1 MFSYKSLS
9 EAAAKV
15 YDESRRKGGGILD
28 KLKEVLAE
36 SMAGTPAVS
45 VFGLFSV
52 PQSVVVTWIL
62 MALLTGASLIL
73 TRGMQRIPNGRQT
86 LLELAVGTFNHFCEE
101 NLGRHWLV
109 FAPWLFTVAVY
120 IAAANL
126 SGLIGLAP
134 PTRDL
139 AVTAALALM
148 SMLLIYGAQFRFR
161 GLGGG
166 LKKFAQPTPVLLP
179 INLMEVFIRPLSLC
193 MRLFGNVLA
202 AYVIMEMIKTLAP
215 AVVPVAFS
223 LYFDIFD
230 GLIQTLVFVF
240 LTALFLGESI
250 EEEE

>member
-1 MFSYKSLS
+1 M
-9 EAAAKV
+9 
-15 YDESRRKGGGILD
+15 D

-45 VFGLFSV
+45 VFGLFDVPESV
-52 PQSVVVTWIL
+52 AVTWIL
-62 MALLTGASLIL
+62 MALVTAASFIL
-73 TRGMQRIPNGRQT
+73 TRSLQRIPGGRQT
-86 LLELAVGTFNHFCEE
+86 LLELAIGAFNHFCEE
-101 NLGRHWLV
+101 NLGRHWRS

-126 SGLIGLAP
+126 AGLIGLAP

-139 AVTAALALM
+139 TVTAALALM
-148 SMLLIYGAQFRFR
+148 SMILIYGAQFRFR
-161 GLGGG
+161 GFSGGF
-166 LKKFAQPTPVLLP
+166 KKFAQPTPVLLP
-179 INLMEVFIRPLSLC
+179 INLMEIFIRPLSLC

-215 AVVPVAFS
+215 AVIPVAFS

-240 LTALFLGESI
+240 LTTLFLGESI
-250 EEEE
+250 EENE